1 MKLNF
6 KLKSSSQK
14 VFSILSDAKQFEK
27 FHPVIFK
34 IDDLGNDNYLIHE
47 TLKFLFIPITFIY
60 PAKILSNKEKGMV
73 QMTAVVMKLVKVE
86 LNFLIKE
93 FTTYTEVVEDIKIN
107 SWLPAH
113 PIMMM
118 IFKKQHGKLFL
129 NIDADLVS

>member
-6 KLKSSSQK
+6 KLKSSTQK

-47 TLKFLFIPITFIY
+47 TLTFLLIPITFTY

-73 QMTAVVMKLVKVE
+73 QMNAVVMKLVKVE

-113 PIMMM
+113 PVLMM

>member
-6 KLKSSSQK
+6 KLKSSTQK

-34 IDDLGNDNYLIHE
+34 IDDLGNDNYFIHE
-47 TLKFLFIPITFIY
+47 TLKFLFIPITFTY

-73 QMTAVVMKLVKVE
+73 QMNAVVMKLVKVE
-86 LNFLIKE
+86 LNFLIKD

-113 PIMMM
+113 PVMMM

>member
-6 KLKSSSQK
+6 KLKSSTQK
-14 VFSILSDAKQFEK
+14 VFSILSDAKLFEK

-47 TLKFLFIPITFIY
+47 TLTFLLIPITFTY

-113 PIMMM
+113 PVMMM

>member
-1 MKLNF
+1 
-6 KLKSSSQK
+6 
-14 VFSILSDAKQFEK
+14 
-27 FHPVIFK
+27 
-34 IDDLGNDNYLIHE
+34 
-47 TLKFLFIPITFIY
+47 
-60 PAKILSNKEKGMV
+60 
-73 QMTAVVMKLVKVE
+73 

-113 PIMMM
+113 PVLMM

>member
-6 KLKSSSQK
+6 KLKSSTQK

-47 TLKFLFIPITFIY
+47 TLTFLLIPITFTY

-73 QMTAVVMKLVKVE
+73 QMNAVVMKLVKVE

-113 PIMMM
+113 PVMMM